1 VFSFFKRRI
10 FRLLLGFLLIVIVI
24 WFLAPY
30 LSFAGYALET
40 SYARLLAI
48 LLVVGCWLAWR
59 LIKRLRANQISA
71 RLVSA
76 VVRQAPRE
84 QEAQPSAEAV
94 KLRERFEEAVGA
106 LARRGK
112 AGRSLYDLP
121 WYVFI
126 GAPGSG
132 KTTALVNSGLRFPL
146 DQRGGRASVRGVGGT
161 RNCDWWFA
169 DEAVFLDTA
178 GRYTTQDS
186 DATSDSEGWR
196 EFLALLTKY
205 RKRRPLNGVIL
216 TISAQ
221 DLLLQSEAGREDHV
235 DAARRRLNELTRDLQ
250 IQLPVY
256 VMVTKCDMVAGFSE
270 YFDDLTQED
279 RAQVWGVTFP
289 YDESLSGQAAEAFP
303 EEFDALVGR
312 LNDRVFSRL
321 DSERGSRRRASIF
334 AFPQQVAALRD
345 PLAQFV
351 ADVFSTAGS
360 DQILLR
366 GVYLTSGTQ
375 DGTQI
380 DRLLGSIGRRFGVAQ
395 DAVAPATPGRGKAF
409 FVQRLLKDVLIGESG
424 LAGVNT
430 RLERRNAAMQFGAYA
445 AVLLV
450 LVVGLIALFVS
461 YSKNRTYLSE
471 VGADVETLRRVTP
484 RLQGASLELLLPH
497 LNAVRAVSNS
507 ANRYEGGV
515 PWSMRWGLYQ
525 GSSVGDSA
533 RDAYVRALDDVVL
546 PRFAARVRQRLAAS
560 AQDPEKLYVYLKAY
574 LMLGEPQHLDRK
586 FLRDVA
592 DSEWR
597 MPDAATPGAGT
608 SLSQHFES
616 LLNYSGSLRPVPLDQ
631 TLVAQAR
638 SSIRQTTIP
647 QIMLDKLRRHYSED
661 TDRAV
666 HLDITAGVGIEK
678 VLARKS
684 GRKLSEPVPSFYTA
698 AVFKEATG
706 IGRMEPL
713 VKKFTLDDGW
723 VWGDSGLSIASWPG
737 LASQVTALYE
747 RDYKRAWD
755 ELLNDLTIVPFS
767 TVQQYRDALGILVGQ
782 QSPLRGLLKV
792 VVDNTTIVAAAS
804 GAQQPG
810 GLAGLGTKIT
820 EGAEGVINTAK
831 SKIAGGSSELPGTEI
846 TQHFDPIH
854 RLAAG
859 APAPIDGT
867 FEQIRK
873 IRDQLL
879 TLGPQTGGSSSLKAI
894 TDPALLDMLR
904 TLRQEATN
912 LPPPFDGL
920 VTQIALNAGGSVGA
934 EATSELDQL
943 YRDQV
948 VSECRARV
956 EDRYPFGDG
965 HAGDVSL
972 SDFSLVFGYGG
983 VYDKFFA
990 ERLEK
995 LVNTSQRPW
1004 TWRPDSVH
1012 LPPGFLG
1019 QFERATRIRQM
1030 FFDSGTKAL
1039 QLEFAATLS
1048 KLDAT
1053 ATRFYVDIDGQ
1064 RFDAKPDVPMRWPA
1078 HWPDPKSP
1086 GYATATFEDRVAQPE
1101 QVLYISGP
1109 WAFFKMIDATA
1120 VPQRDAAGAVVLS
1133 LQTRYHRGV
1142 VTIEPAGGSVVPY
1155 ATRDWRQFACGT

>member
-10 FRLLLGFLLIVIVI
+10 FRLLIGFLLIAIVI
-24 WFLAPY
+24 WILGPY
-30 LSFAGYALET
+30 LAFAGYALET
-40 SYARLLAI
+40 SFARLLAI
-48 LLVVGCWLAWR
+48 LFVVGLWLVWA
-59 LIKRLRANQISA
+59 LIKRLRASQASTQ
-71 RLVSA
+71 LVSA
-76 VVRQAPRE
+76 VLRQAPRE

-106 LARRGK
+106 LGKRGR

-132 KTTALVNSGLRFPL
+132 KTTALVNSGLKFPV

-169 DEAVFLDTA
+169 EEAVFLDTA

-221 DLLLQSEAGREDHV
+221 DLLLQSEAAREDHV

-289 YDESLSGQAAEAFP
+289 YDQSLGGEAAEAFP
-303 EEFDALVGR
+303 EEFDALVDR
-312 LNDRVFSRL
+312 LNGRVFSRL
-321 DSERGSRRRASIF
+321 DAERGARRRASIF
-334 AFPQQVAALRD
+334 AFPQQVAALRE

-351 ADVFSTAGS
+351 ADVFSTGGS
-360 DQILLR
+360 DQQILLR

-380 DRLLGSIGRRFGVAQ
+380 DRLLGSIGRRFGVAPE
-395 DAVAPATPGRGKAF
+395 AVAPAAQGRGKAF
-409 FVQRLLKDVLIGESG
+409 FVTRLLKDVLIAESG
-424 LAGVNT
+424 LAGVNK
-430 RLERRNAAMQFGAYA
+430 RLERRNAAWQFGAYA

-450 LVVGLIALFVS
+450 LVVGLMVLFVS
-461 YSKNRTYLSE
+461 YGKNRTYLSE
-471 VGADVETLRRVTP
+471 VAADVDTLRRVTP

-497 LNAVRAVSNS
+497 LNAVRAVSDS
-507 ANRYEGGV
+507 ANRYEGDV

-525 GSSVGDSA
+525 GSSVGNSA
-533 RDAYVRALDDVVL
+533 RDAYVRALDGIVL

-560 AQDPEKLYVYLKAY
+560 GQEPEKLYVYLKAY
-574 LMLGEPQHLDRK
+574 LMLGEPQHADRTLLK
-586 FLRDVA
+586 EVA

-597 MPDAATPGAGT
+597 MPDAAPGAGT
-608 SLSQHFES
+608 SLSKHFES
-616 LLNYSGSLRPVPLDQ
+616 LLQYSGSLRPVPLDL

-638 SSIRQTTIP
+638 NSIKQTSVA
-647 QIMLDKLRRHYSED
+647 QIMFDQLRRSYSED
-661 TDRAV
+661 AARAV
-666 HLDITAGVGIEK
+666 HLDLIAGVGIEK
-678 VLARKS
+678 VLARRS
-684 GRKLSEPVPSFYTA
+684 GRKLSEPIPSFYTA

-706 IGRMEPL
+706 LGAMEPRI
-713 VKKFTLDDGW
+713 KKFTVDDAW
-723 VWGDSGLSIASWPG
+723 VWGESRLSGVVNLARD
-737 LASQVTALYE
+737 ASQVTALYE

-767 TVQQYRDALGILVGQ
+767 NVQQYRDALSIIVGP
-782 QSPLRGLLKV
+782 QSPLKGLLKV
-792 VVDNTTIVAAAS
+792 VVENTTIIATAS
-804 GAQQPG
+804 GAPQPG
-810 GLAGLGTKIT
+810 GLSGLGTKIKEKT
-820 EGAEGVINTAK
+820 ESVLNSAE
-831 SKIAGGSSELPGTEI
+831 SKIAGGSSAVPGTEI
-846 TQHFDPIH
+846 TQHFEPIH

-867 FEQIRK
+867 LELMKK

-879 TLGPQTGGSSSLKAI
+879 TLGPEAGGSSSLKAL

-904 TLRQEATN
+904 TLRQDATN
-912 LPPPFDGL
+912 LPSPFDGL
-920 VTQIALNAGGSVGA
+920 VTQISQNAGGSVGN
-934 EATSELDQL
+934 EATRELDQL

-948 VSECRARV
+948 VAECRARV

-965 HAGDVSL
+965 HAGEMSL

-983 VYDKFFA
+983 VYDKFFS

-1012 LPPGFLG
+1012 LPLGFLG
-1019 QFERATRIRQM
+1019 QFERATGIRQM
-1030 FFDSGTKAL
+1030 FFDAGTKAL
-1039 QLEFAATLS
+1039 QLGFTATLS
-1048 KLDAT
+1048 KLDST
-1053 ATRFYVDIDGQ
+1053 ATRFYVDIDSQ
-1064 RFDAKPDVPMRWPA
+1064 RFDAKPDRDMQWPGV
-1078 HWPDPKSP
+1078 WPGKT
-1086 GYATATFEDRVAQPE
+1086 GNALAVFEDRVAQPE
-1101 QVLYISGP
+1101 AVLNIPGP
-1109 WAFFKMIDATA
+1109 WAFFKMIDET
-1120 VPQRDAAGAVVLS
+1120 VMPQRDAVGGIALS

-1142 VTIEPAGGSVVPY
+1142 VTIDPAGGGAVPY
-1155 ATRDWRQFACGT
+1155 ATRDWRQFGCGS

>member
-1 VFSFFKRRI
+1 MFSFFKRRI
-10 FRLLLGFLLIVIVI
+10 FRLLIGFLLIAIVI
-24 WFLAPY
+24 WVLAPY

-40 SYARLLAI
+40 AFARLLAI
-48 LLVVGCWLAWR
+48 GLVVGCWLVWA
-59 LIKRLRANQISA
+59 LIKRLRASQAST

-76 VVRQAPRE
+76 VLRQSPRE
-84 QEAQPSAEAV
+84 QEAQPSAEAA

-106 LARRGK
+106 LAKRGK
-112 AGRSLYDLP
+112 VGRSLYDLP

-132 KTTALVNSGLRFPL
+132 KTTALVNSGLKFPL

-186 DATSDSEGWR
+186 DATSDSEGWH

-289 YDESLSGQAAEAFP
+289 YDESLSGEAAEAFP

-321 DSERGSRRRASIF
+321 DDERGSRRRASIF
-334 AFPQQVAALRD
+334 AFPQQVSTLRE

-351 ADVFSTAGS
+351 VDVFSTAGA
-360 DQILLR
+360 DQQILLR

-380 DRLLGSIGRRFGVAQ
+380 DRLLGSIGRRFGVAPE
-395 DAVAPATPGRGKAF
+395 AVAPAAPGRGKAF

-424 LAGVNT
+424 LASVNT
-430 RLERRNAAMQFGAYA
+430 RLERRNAAWQFGAYA

-450 LVVGLIALFVS
+450 LVVGLIVLFVS
-461 YSKNRTYLSE
+461 YGKNRTYLSE
-471 VGADVETLRRVTP
+471 VAADVDTLRRVTP
-484 RLQGASLELLLPH
+484 RLQGASLELLVPH

-525 GSSVGDSA
+525 GSSVGQSA
-533 RDAYVRALDDVVL
+533 RDAYVRALDGVVL

-560 AQDPEKLYVYLKAY
+560 AQEPEKLYLYLKAY
-574 LMLGEPQHLDRK
+574 LMLGEPEHLDRK
-586 FLRDVA
+586 LLKEVA

-597 MPDAATPGAGT
+597 MPDATPGAGT
-608 SLSQHFES
+608 SLSNHFES
-616 LLNYSGSLRPVPLDQ
+616 LLEYGGSLRPVPLDQ

-638 SSIRQTTIP
+638 SSIKQTSIP
-647 QIMLDKLRRHYSED
+647 QIMLDELRRSYSED
-661 TDRAV
+661 TARAV
-666 HLDITAGVGIEK
+666 HLDIIAGVGIEK

-684 GRKLSEPVPSFYTA
+684 GRKLSEPVPSFYTS

-706 IGRMEPL
+706 LRMEPL
-713 VKKFTLDDGW
+713 IKKFTVDDAW
-723 VWGDSGLSIASWPG
+723 VLGGNRLSVANW
-737 LASQVTALYE
+737 ASQTSQVIALYE

-755 ELLNDLTIVPFS
+755 ELLNDLIIVPFS
-767 TVQQYRDALGILVGQ
+767 TVQQYRDALGILVGA
-782 QSPLRGLLKV
+782 QSPLRGLLKI
-792 VVDNTTIVAAAS
+792 VVDNTTIIASAS

-810 GLAGLGTKIT
+810 GLSGLGTRIT
-820 EGAEGVINTAK
+820 EGAEGVLNSAK
-831 SKIAGGSSELPGTEI
+831 SKIVGGSSAAPGTEI
-846 TQHFDPIH
+846 TLHFEPIH

-867 FEQIRK
+867 LEQMKK

-879 TLGPQTGGSSSLKAI
+879 TLGPQAGGSSSLKAI

-904 TLRQEATN
+904 TLRQDATN

-920 VTQIALNAGGSVGA
+920 VTQISQNAGGSVGA
-934 EATSELDQL
+934 EATRELDQL

-983 VYDKFFA
+983 VYDKFFS

-1019 QFERATRIRQM
+1019 QFERATGIRQM
-1030 FFDSGTKAL
+1030 FFDAGTKAL
-1039 QLEFAATLS
+1039 QLEFTATLS

-1064 RFDAKPDVPMRWPA
+1064 RFDAKPDVPMRWKA
-1078 HWPDPKSP
+1078 VWPDPKSP
-1086 GYATATFEDRVAQPE
+1086 GYALATFEDRVAQPE
-1101 QVLYISGP
+1101 QVLYIAGP
-1109 WAFFKMIDATA
+1109 WAFFKMIDETV
-1120 VPQRDAAGAVVLS
+1120 VPQRDATGAVVLG

-1142 VTIEPAGGSVVPY
+1142 MTIEPAGGSTVPY
-1155 ATRDWRQFACGT
+1155 ASRDWRQFGCGS